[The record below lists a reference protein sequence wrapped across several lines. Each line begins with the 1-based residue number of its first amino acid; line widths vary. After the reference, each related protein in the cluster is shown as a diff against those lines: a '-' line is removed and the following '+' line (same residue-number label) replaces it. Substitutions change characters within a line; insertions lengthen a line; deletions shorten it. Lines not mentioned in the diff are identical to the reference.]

1 MKAIG
6 LAVLVLVLSA
16 TAGSVECRAQP
27 TIDKAFD
34 RMYNFDF
41 AGMHAI
47 LDECGNRDPED
58 PMTFAA
64 RAVAFLFSELH
75 RMRIL
80 ETEFFTDDDKMTDRK
95 KLKPDPEVRARLF
108 AMTGEARRRAA
119 AILAVDPDDRN
130 AMSAICT
137 AAEVETDYTIL
148 VEKKYLRSF
157 SMSKESQNYARRL
170 LAMEPPILDAHLTLG
185 MVEYVVSDLNWF
197 YRLLVRFHKIEGN
210 KQKAIENL
218 TKVARGGRYY
228 APLAKILLSV
238 IYLREK
244 MPRQAL
250 ALMHEMQRDF
260 PDNPLIRSEVAKISR
275 KLAGEAVR

>member
-47 LDECGNRDPED
+47 LDECGNRDPGD

>member
-1 MKAIG
+1 
-6 LAVLVLVLSA
+6 
-16 TAGSVECRAQP
+16 
-27 TIDKAFD
+27 
-34 RMYNFDF
+34 
-41 AGMHAI
+41 
-47 LDECGNRDPED
+47 
-58 PMTFAA
+58 
-64 RAVAFLFSELH
+64 
-75 RMRIL
+75 
-80 ETEFFTDDDKMTDRK
+80 
-95 KLKPDPEVRARLF
+95 
-108 AMTGEARRRAA
+108 
-119 AILAVDPDDRN
+119 
-130 AMSAICT
+130 
-137 AAEVETDYTIL
+137 
-148 VEKKYLRSF
+148 
-157 SMSKESQNYARRL
+157 MSKESQNYARRL

>member
-16 TAGSVECRAQP
+16 TAGSAECRAET

-75 RMRIL
+75 RMKIL

-157 SMSKESQNYARRL
+157 SMSKESQKYARRL
-170 LAMEPPILDAHLTLG
+170 LDMEPPVLDAHLTLG

-197 YRLLVRFHKIEGN
+197 YRMLVRFHKIEGN

-218 TKVARGGRYY
+218 TEVARGGRYY

-250 ALMHEMQRDF
+250 ALMQEMQRDF
-260 PDNPLIRSEVAKISR
+260 PDNPLIRSEVAAISR